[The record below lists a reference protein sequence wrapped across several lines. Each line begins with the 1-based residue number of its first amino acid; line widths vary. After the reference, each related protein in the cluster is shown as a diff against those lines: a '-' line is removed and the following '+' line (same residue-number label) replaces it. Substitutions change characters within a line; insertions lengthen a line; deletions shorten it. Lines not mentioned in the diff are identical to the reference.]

1 MEASSIIDTQPKRKK
16 INADRIGV
24 VASTLCAIHCAV
36 TPLLLLLLPAFGEVW
51 AHPATHWGMAL
62 LVVPIA
68 IAMMISGYRQH
79 RRKWIVTV
87 GSLGV
92 SLVLIGAALPYLQS
106 SETIMAAAV
115 TPTPASLESETS
127 LLTSEGESTL
137 ASTEDNSIS
146 AESGHDESCATDVC
160 CPSFTTDAE
169 GNMKL
174 KFPASS
180 IVTTL
185 GGVAL
190 IITHVG
196 NLCGCASCRRRRDG
210 EI

>member
-1 MEASSIIDTQPKRKK
+1 MVASSIIDTQPKLKK

-36 TPLLLLLLPAFGEVW
+36 TPPLLLLLPAFGEVW

-68 IAMMISGYRQH
+68 IAMIISGYRQH
-79 RRKWIVTV
+79 RRKWIVAV

-115 TPTPASLESETS
+115 TPTPASLESEAS
-127 LLTSEGESTL
+127 LLTSEGESSL
-137 ASTEDNSIS
+137 VSAEDNSMP
-146 AESGHDESCATDVC
+146 AESGHDESCATDAC
-160 CPSFTTDAE
+160 CPSFTTDAD
-169 GNMKL
+169 GNTKL

-196 NLCGCASCRRRRDG
+196 NLCGCASCRRRRD
-210 EI
+210 EES

>member
-1 MEASSIIDTQPKRKK
+1 MEASCLTAPQLMRKK

-36 TPLLLLLLPAFGEVW
+36 TQPLLLILPAFGKVW

-79 RRKWIVTV
+79 RRKWIVAV

-92 SLVLIGAALPYLQS
+92 SLVLIGAALPYLKS
-106 SETIMAAAV
+106 SEPIVAAAV

-127 LLTSEGESTL
+127 LPTSEDESTL
-137 ASTEDNSIS
+137 SSAADDSIT
-146 AESGHDESCATDVC
+146 AESGHEESCAADAC
-160 CPSFTTDAE
+160 CPSFTTDTE

-185 GGVAL
+185 GGIAL
-190 IITHVG
+190 IVTHVG
-196 NLCGCASCRRRRDG
+196 NLCGCACCRRRRD
-210 EI
+210 EES

>member
-1 MEASSIIDTQPKRKK
+1 MEASCLIAPELKGKK

-36 TPLLLLLLPAFGEVW
+36 TPPLLLILPAFGKIW

-79 RRKWIVTV
+79 RRKWIVAV
-87 GSLGV
+87 GSVGV
-92 SLVLIGAALPYLQS
+92 SLVLVGAALPYLKS
-106 SETIMAAAV
+106 SEPIMAAAV
-115 TPTPASLESETS
+115 TPTPTSLESETS
-127 LLTSEGESTL
+127 LLTSEDESTL
-137 ASTEDNSIS
+137 ASAEDDSMPV
-146 AESGHDESCATDVC
+146 ESEYEESCATDAC

-185 GGVAL
+185 GGIAL
-190 IITHVG
+190 IVTHVG
-196 NLCGCASCRRRRDG
+196 NLCGCACCRRRRD
-210 EI
+210 EES